1 MLTRKLKTKTF
12 VLLINI
18 HLDSLTAKFHKRL
31 EELRQAIVIRQAY
44 NVIA

>member
-1 MLTRKLKTKTF
+1 MLSQKLETKTF

-31 EELRQAIVIRQAY
+31 EELGQAMIIY
-44 NVIA
+44 